1 MGRRGRHGRRVQ
13 DAEWKNAEVDALY
26 RLVGVGVRVPAPHL
40 VPLSETQRLID
51 VFIAPRKT
59 FTDLRR
65 SASWWAPFLLTAI
78 VSLLFVYVV
87 DQKIGFR
94 KVAENQ
100 IQSQPKQADR
110 FERMSADQRENAMQT
125 QVKFTKIFSYCF
137 FLFILIWNAIV
148 AAVLLAT
155 LKFGLSADV
164 KFKTL
169 FALAMY
175 SGLVGLLKSLLAIVS
190 LLAGVSSDG
199 FTFKNPVATNPGY
212 FVERAAHP
220 VLAGFL
226 TSFDIFTIWTMV
238 LAAIGLTCISKVKTG
253 AAFAVVFGWFAVLVV
268 IGLGATAIFS

>member
-1 MGRRGRHGRRVQ
+1 MASNPSVPSQ
-13 DAEWKNAEVDALY
+13 SPQLSQ
-26 RLVGVGVRVPAPHL
+26 VPAPQL
-40 VPLSETQRLID
+40 VPLSEPQRLID
-51 VFIAPRKT
+51 VFIAPRNT

-169 FALAMY
+169 FALTMY
-175 SGLVGLLKSLLAIVS
+175 AGLAGLVKPLLAILSV
-190 LLAGVSSDG
+190 LAGVSSDG
-199 FTFKNPVATNPGY
+199 FTFQNPVATNPGY
-212 FVERAAHP
+212 FVDHAAHP
-220 VLAGFL
+220 ALASFL
-226 TSFDIFTIWTMV
+226 TSFDIFTFWTLA
-238 LAAIGLTCISKVKTG
+238 LAAIGITCISKVKSG
-253 AAFAVVFGWFAVLVV
+253 SAFAVVFGWFAVLVL
-268 IGLGATAIFS
+268 LGTAAAAIFS